1 MRKENHF
8 LDMQTKIEV
17 IKHICEKV
25 LEEDQILQTNI
36 VLKMIVLSIL
46 EVCNG

>member
-1 MRKENHF
+1 MDTQNKV
-8 LDMQTKIEV
+8 EV

-25 LEEDQILQTNI
+25 LEEDILLQTNI